1 MLDYENINYD
11 NINKLL
17 DKALDTGSLLKTNS
31 FSVAKMYTKT
41 NDYEILYEFI
51 PDIRY
56 AYILAQYAM
65 EHDRNNTHNEL
76 IFIFPGY
83 NNSKL
88 KDDPNYKEFAEALAK
103 EYVKQD

>member
-1 MLDYENINYD
+1 MVSNEGI
-11 NINKLL
+11 IKIL
-17 DKALDTGSLLKTNS
+17 DKALDTGSIMKDNS

-76 IFIFPGY
+76 IFIFPGR

-88 KDDPNYKEFAEALAK
+88 KDDPNYSEFAEALAR
-103 EYVKQD
+103 EYSRDNWEN